1 MKPVFL
7 LSALALLLVTQ
18 TVSAEIYRWKDKD
31 GRVHYS
37 DNPPADA
44 GAERA
49 RLYGNSIDVDK
60 MSYDMRKATAAFP
73 LTLYTSESCGAPCT
87 QAKNW
92 LKQRGVPFSE
102 KNVKTQDDITA
113 LQKITGKANTTLP
126 TLTIGTQVVEAFEA
140 GAWGS
145 ALDNAGYPK
154 QTGNAASAAASAAH

>member
-7 LSALALLLVTQ
+7 LSALALLLVAQ
-18 TVSAEIYRWKDKD
+18 SVNAEIYRWKDKD

-44 GAERA
+44 GAQPT
-49 RLYGNSIDVDK
+49 RLYSNSIDVDK
-60 MSYDMRKATAAFP
+60 MSYDMRKAVAAFP

-87 QAKNW
+87 QGKNW

-113 LQKITGKANTTLP
+113 LQKITGKTTATLP

-154 QTGNAASAAASAAH
+154 QAAGAGNGAASAPR